1 MNVWDKTVQFA
12 FRLFYNEMA
21 FTYDMVSK
29 AVSLGDWRAWQRAV
43 FEFLPPPAETG
54 ILLELA
60 HGTGNLQEDLSTR
73 GFKSI
78 GLDLSVQMGKITLK
92 KLAKLGISPRL
103 IRASGMS
110 LPFAD
115 GQFGYAVCTFP
126 TAFIFDP
133 KTLTELHRVMNVD
146 GQVIIVLNGELM
158 RQNIQTRL
166 VDAVYTVANHRTP
179 SDIEKRVNDR
189 VLGYGFSP
197 TWHKVPY
204 KNSRSSVLILKRD

>member
-1 MNVWDKTVQFA
+1 MKLWDKTVQFV

-43 FEFLPPPAETG
+43 FEFLPSPSETG

-73 GFKSI
+73 GFYSI

-103 IRASGMS
+103 IR
-110 LPFAD
+110 
-115 GQFGYAVCTFP
+115 
-126 TAFIFDP
+126 
-133 KTLTELHRVMNVD
+133 
-146 GQVIIVLNGELM
+146 
-158 RQNIQTRL
+158 
-166 VDAVYTVANHRTP
+166 
-179 SDIEKRVNDR
+179 
-189 VLGYGFSP
+189 
-197 TWHKVPY
+197 
-204 KNSRSSVLILKRD
+204 